1 MIRDG
6 KKSISGEITGF
17 LDLIDGVT
25 VKKSEI
31 SSKLV
36 TKNVPRKCGGLF
48 NEHKSG
54 TFACRSLAKN
64 KRLEDLVDRIDALST
79 KVPIGDNVEDEGGLE
94 IPGTSWNR
102 TARSG
107 HPRDGLG
114 AKVKKSVSFVEN
126 GKVYKV
132 HRKGFEPVLIGDC
145 DSSGDESYSV
155 GAEGELKDGIRRK
168 AEEVGGISFKDALA
182 EEEDQ
187 SQDQDGESSKSSDG
201 EEGPG
206 YELRNED
213 GGFTFSA
220 PLPVKMETKADI
232 MDRRKA
238 VKIVG

>member
-6 KKSISGEITGF
+6 KKSISRELTGL

-31 SSKLV
+31 SAKLV
-36 TKNVPRKCGGLF
+36 KKNVPRKCGVLY
-48 NEHKSG
+48 NEREMG
-54 TFACRSLAKN
+54 TFGCRNLAKN

-79 KVPIGDNVEDEGGLE
+79 KVPIGYNVEDEEDLE
-94 IPGTSWNR
+94 IPGILRNR
-102 TARSG
+102 TARLG
-107 HPRDGLG
+107 HPNDGLG

-132 HRKGFEPVLIGDC
+132 HRKGFEPVSVGDC

-155 GAEGELKDGIRRK
+155 GAKGELKDDTRRK
-168 AEEVGGISFKDALA
+168 AEEVGGISFNDTLA

-187 SQDQDGESSKSSDG
+187 SQDGESSKSSDG

-220 PLPVKMETKADI
+220 PLPVRMETKADI
-232 MDRRKA
+232 MDKRKA